1 MTLITTTSFFAL
13 ALVTGMTGYRFYQ
26 VRRGFVRLQDIAT
39 GGLTELYLEAHKMY
53 RSLHKKAAL
62 YLKLAFQ
69 YIFHILVRVLF
80 YVRAGFDTLYVWARN
95 RFMRNAVKSK
105 ASVSFFWS
113 HLKEYK
119 SQMEEEREE
128 EKKE

>member
-13 ALVTGMTGYRFYQ
+13 ALVTGVTGYRFYQ
-26 VRRGFVRLQDIAT
+26 VKSGLVELHDAAT
-39 GGLTELYLEAHKMY
+39 GGLTELYLEAHKLY
-53 RSLHKKAAL
+53 RVVYRKSTL
-62 YLKLAFQ
+62 YGKLAFQ

-80 YVRAGFDTLYVWARN
+80 YVRAGFDSLYIWARN

-119 SQMEEEREE
+119 SQIEEEREE